1 MAQEILNNILLL
13 DPENFYEGLF
23 ITFTYEGKT
32 YTRKVRYNK
41 TIGLYFQFKGY
52 EFYEY
57 DFR

>member
-13 DPENFYEGLF
+13 DPENFHEGLF

-32 YTRKVRYNK
+32 HTRKVRYNK
-41 TIGLYFQFKGY
+41 IVGLYFQFKGY
-52 EFYEY
+52 QFYEY